1 MLPEFMKRVWLSHSK
16 TISLFIRLMGTIVST
31 TLFIWLIS
39 SQKWDVVLNKAAGIA
54 IWAFFLYL
62 GLYLL
67 SYGFNNLRWCILLW
81 AQGVKISFWR
91 AYSLNWAGIFASN
104 FLPGTIGGDGFRMMA
119 IHRYTGRTTISV
131 GSVILDRIINMIAM
145 SCLIP
150 LPLTVFGSS
159 LLLQGQ
165 LLPEG
170 TSHPIGYLPA
180 TAVGPAASKGWLA
193 VTFIPSGLKK
203 LFEKYFPKIVAAI
216 RLWGTKPWTFVYAFL
231 AAWPSNLLPMA
242 ATYLIARQLGM
253 NVTYWQVIGIQT
265 VTYFLSILPI
275 SINGYGLREVAF
287 TTLYTALGSSLEQ
300 ASTLAL
306 VTRFLNVLSSLPGA
320 IWLTS
325 FVTGVAGI
333 DKKTEA

>member
-1 MLPEFMKRVWLSHSK
+1 MLPEFMKRLWSSHSK
-16 TISLFIRLMGTIVST
+16 TILLLIRLMGTIVST

-39 SQKWDVVLNKAAGIA
+39 SQKWGVVLNKATGIA
-54 IWAFFLYL
+54 IWTFFLYL
-62 GLYLL
+62 GLYLF

-81 AQGVKISFWR
+81 TQGVKISFWR
-91 AYSLNWAGIFASN
+91 AYSLSWAGIFASN

-119 IHRYTGRTTISV
+119 MHRYIGRTTISV

-145 SCLIP
+145 ACLIP
-150 LPLTVFGSS
+150 LPLIIFGSS

-170 TSHPIGYLPA
+170 KSHPIGLLPA
-180 TAVGPAASKGWLA
+180 GAVCHAAPKGWLA
-193 VTFIPSGLKK
+193 ATVIPSGLQK
-203 LFEKYFPKIVAAI
+203 LFEKYFPKIVAAV
-216 RLWGTKPWTFVYAFL
+216 RLWGSKPWTFVYAFL

-265 VTYFLSILPI
+265 VTYFLSVLPI

-287 TTLYTALGSSLEQ
+287 TTLYTALGSTLEQ

-325 FVTGVAGI
+325 SVTGVAGM
-333 DKKTEA
+333 DKKIEA